1 MTKKMKKLEKESST
15 WKTRFES
22 CNKALVEMIE
32 EVTHTHMTCPYLSIS
47 FALPN

>member
-1 MTKKMKKLEKESST
+1 MTKKMKQLEKESGV

-32 EVTHTHMTCPYLSIS
+32 HVCTAFKIFTYKSKQVS
-47 FALPN
+47 GR

>member
-1 MTKKMKKLEKESST
+1 MTKKMNKLEKESGI

-32 EVTHTHMTCPYLSIS
+32 EVIYTHNLLVFDH
-47 FALPN
+47 